1 MGRLALHRFGDER
14 GRRLACL
21 HGVTA
26 WGGHFADLAARLG
39 DGIEVVAPDLL
50 GHGDSP
56 HDPPW
61 SIAAHVDALL
71 EALGDRPGTWLGHSF
86 GCRLAIEVAARAPEL
101 VERLVLLDPAVWL
114 PPHVARFAAE
124 SSLGITA
131 YDSVDDAV
139 ERRWTES
146 ILHDA
151 DPGHVRREL
160 ERHLVERDGLWRYR
174 YEQAAVVTAFGELAS
189 TPPPFTAVR
198 VPTLIVLGQDSYL
211 TYEHLEDAH
220 RAALGALLEIVSVP
234 GGHTL
239 LWDAPAATAVAV
251 AAFLHAPG

>member
-1 MGRLALHRFGDER
+1 M
-14 GRRLACL
+14 CV

-26 WGGHFADLAARLG
+26 FGGHFAGLAARLG
-39 DGIEVVAPDLL
+39 GGVEVIAPDLL

-56 HDPPW
+56 RDPPW
-61 SIAAHVDALL
+61 SIEAHVAALVEAVGDAP
-71 EALGDRPGTWLGHSF
+71 ATWLGHSF
-86 GCRLAIEVAARAPEL
+86 GARLAIEVAARRPDL

-124 SSLGITA
+124 SSLGIKA
-131 YDSVDDAV
+131 YDSIEDAV
-139 ERRWTES
+139 QRRFGES
-146 ILHDA
+146 MLQGA
-151 DPGHVRREL
+151 DPDLVRGEL
-160 ERHLVERDGLWRYR
+160 EQHLVERDGVWRYR

-189 TPPPFTAVR
+189 PAPAFAAVC

-220 RAALGALLEIVSVP
+220 REALGDLLEVVSVP

-239 LWDAPAATAVAV
+239 LWDAPEATAAAV
-251 AAFLHAPG
+251 ARFLAR